1 MKQVYILAL
10 LTAFTFSSCTKW
22 LDVQPKTQIR
32 ESEQFSTEQGFKDA
46 LYGAYQKAAGRF
58 LYGENL
64 TLGFLEIMSQGYDNT
79 TQVGHDKI
87 REATYQY
94 TDATVENEINSIWS
108 EMYGTV
114 AQVNYILKN
123 VDGKKSIFTEDN
135 YSIIKGE
142 ALGLRAF
149 LHFDLLRLYAPSVAS
164 DAGALAIPYMTSF
177 TVQPQARLKVSE
189 VVAACIK
196 DLKEAETLLS
206 VYTTQDQ
213 ITAPSSTSADNF
225 LAYRQNR
232 FNYWAVKAL
241 LARIYLYTNDKPNAL
256 KYATDVINSGNFR
269 FITTPELNTKEESLN
284 RTFTFEHVFSI
295 YVSNLKTVSDSYF
308 KTAATEK
315 TSSKLIISETRKKD
329 VFELAKGNGT
339 DIRYASICLWNTSSG
354 IVFPS
359 KLWQVDEN
367 GEAYKKRIPVIKL
380 SEMYY
385 IAAESSP
392 VPADGVAYLNKV
404 LSARNIP
411 ELATT
416 IDAVTLDNEIYKEY
430 RKDFLCEGQLFYYYK
445 RLNKTTITGALN
457 ATVNNEQYVLPLPK
471 QEIEFGK

>member
-1 MKQVYILAL
+1 MKHYIIAL
-10 LTAFTFSSCTKW
+10 LIIFSFSSCNKW
-22 LDVQPKTQIR
+22 LDVKPKTQIR

-46 LYGAYQKAAGRF
+46 LYGAYQKAGGGD

-64 TLGFLEIMSQGYDNT
+64 TFGFLEIMSQGYDNT
-79 TQVGHDKI
+79 TQVGHDKL

-94 TDATVENEINSIWS
+94 TDAAVETRINNIWS
-108 EMYGTV
+108 QMYGTV

-123 VDGKKSIFTEDN
+123 VDSKRDIFSGDN

-149 LHFDLLRLYAPSVAS
+149 LHFDLLRLFAPSVAV
-164 DAGALAIPYMTSF
+164 DATVPAIPYMTSF

-189 VVAACIK
+189 VVAACLK
-196 DLKEAETLLS
+196 DLKEAEVLLS
-206 VYTTQDQ
+206 KYTTQDQ
-213 ITAPSSTSADNF
+213 ITSPSSTSADNF

-241 LARIYLYTNDKPNAL
+241 QARIYLYTNDKVNAL
-256 KYATDVINSGNFR
+256 KYATDVINSGYFR
-269 FITTPELNTKEESLN
+269 FITTPELNTTEQLLN

-295 YVSNLKTVSDSYF
+295 YVSNLKTSTDAYF
-308 KTAATEK
+308 KMATTDK
-315 TSSKLIISETRKKD
+315 LSSKLIISENRKKD

-339 DIRYASICLWNTSSG
+339 DIRYASICLWNTSNG

-367 GEAYKKRIPVIKL
+367 NEAYKKRIPVIKL

-392 VPADGVAYLNKV
+392 LPADGVDYLNKV

-411 ELATT
+411 LLATT

-430 RKDFLCEGQLFYYYK
+430 RKDLLCEGQLFYYYK
-445 RLNKTTITGALN
+445 RLNKPTIPGALN
-457 ATVNNEQYVLPLPK
+457 ATVNNDQYVLPLPK

>member
-1 MKQVYILAL
+1 MKYIYLVIL
-10 LTAFTFSSCTKW
+10 LFTFSSCKKW

-46 LYGAYQKAAGRF
+46 LYGAYQKAAGNS

-64 TLGFLEIMSQGYDNT
+64 TFGMLEIMSQGYDNT
-79 TQVGHDKI
+79 TQVGHDKLKD
-87 REATYQY
+87 ATYQY
-94 TDATVENEINSIWS
+94 TDVTIVARINSIWS
-108 EMYGTV
+108 DMYGTV

-123 VDGKKSIFTEDN
+123 IDAQKGIFTGDN

-149 LHFDLLRLYAPSVAS
+149 LHFDLLRLYAPSIAS
-164 DAGALAIPYMTSF
+164 DAGATAIPYMTSF
-177 TVQPQARLKVSE
+177 TVEPQARLKVNE

-196 DLKEAETLLS
+196 DLKEAEALLS
-206 VYTTQDQ
+206 VYTVQDQ
-213 ITAPSSTSADNF
+213 ITAPSGNTADNF

-241 LARIYLYTNDKPNAL
+241 EARIYLYTNDKPNAL
-256 KYATDVINSGNFR
+256 KYATDVINSGYFR
-269 FITTPELNTKEESLN
+269 FITTPELNTQEATLN
-284 RTFTFEHVFSI
+284 RTFTFEHIFSI
-295 YVSNLKTVSDSYF
+295 YVSNLKTASDSYF
-308 KTAATEK
+308 KMATTDK
-315 TSSKLIISETRKKD
+315 LSSKLVVSETRKKE

-339 DIRYASICLWNTSSG
+339 DIRYASICLWNTSNG

-367 GEAYKKRIPVIKL
+367 QEAYRKRIPVIKL

-385 IAAESSP
+385 IAAEASAT
-392 VPADGVAYLNKV
+392 PADGVGYLNKV
-404 LSARNIP
+404 LVARNIP
-411 ELATT
+411 ALATT
-416 IDAVTLDNEIYKEY
+416 IDATTLDNEIYKEY
-430 RKDFLCEGQLFYYYK
+430 RKDFICEGQLFYYYK
-445 RLNKTTITGALN
+445 RLNKTVITGALN
-457 ATVNNEQYVLPLPK
+457 ATVNNDQYVLPLPQ